1 MNVNVFGGPD
11 LVIGF
16 TKMAPAEQSTGSCR
30 NRGFPALLGGFFSK
44 RLAEASD
51 DRIEWSPL
59 RTEAENFLRY
69 SADFF
74 EKAKNVTHVHFSQLV
89 ELRRRSARDLHL
101 LAGLAGESLI
111 SSEMNKR
118 IADMI

>member
-44 RLAEASD
+44 RLRTRRWSSSRNRPNSD
-51 DRIEWSPL
+51 
-59 RTEAENFLRY
+59 
-69 SADFF
+69 ADQPATSTCLQDSR
-74 EKAKNVTHVHFSQLV
+74 EKA
-89 ELRRRSARDLHL
+89 
-101 LAGLAGESLI
+101 
-111 SSEMNKR
+111 
-118 IADMI
+118 